1 MNWRA
6 GQIMR
11 IQQLLIAI
19 ERESNHAH
27 QLDDKRLFNDDDDDD
42 DDDALMMRS

>member
-1 MNWRA
+1 MIER
-6 GQIMR
+6 
-11 IQQLLIAI
+11 

-42 DDDALMMRS
+42 DALMMRS